1 MIYMRM
7 HLFDLVILSM
17 GDLKVDS
24 DMMGVYEL
32 KGVLVIKGEC
42 HYLLESL
49 RINVEKNYWW
59 WS

>member
-1 MIYMRM
+1 
-7 HLFDLVILSM
+7 M

-49 RINVEKNYWW
+49 RINVEKNHWW